1 MSAGVSLHVGTGETD
16 AVSFHV
22 PGGQFAGVDGLVHA
36 SGVDTEHLRG
46 FAHAQQITFTTHSNS
61 MYVIRGR

>member
-16 AVSFHV
+16 AVPLHV
-22 PGGQFAGVDGLVHA
+22 SGGEFAGVDGLVHP
-36 SGVDTEHLRG
+36 SGVDTEDLRD
-46 FAHAQQITFTTHSNS
+46 FPHPQQITFTTHSNS